1 MDFNSNLPDVI
12 AANNGTEYK
21 LIFRL
26 EFVNRISLSKNTFTQ
41 IRS

>member
-26 EFVNRISLSKNTFTQ
+26 ELINRVGLLKDTFTQ